1 MKQKAYLCGEF
12 ATNGDSQELMSEPKF
27 VITGRSTLTG
37 CRDQLSRAMGEQEAH
52 DRLDRE
58 LQNRKYHKHP
68 AYTHLKV
75 ERLEAV
81 QLTINWNE

>member
-1 MKQKAYLCGEF
+1 MEEKAYLCGEF
-12 ATNGDSQELMSEPKF
+12 ATNGNSKELMSEPKF

-37 CRDQLSRAMGEQEAH
+37 FRDQLSRPMEEQEAQ

-68 AYTHLKV
+68 AYTRLKV